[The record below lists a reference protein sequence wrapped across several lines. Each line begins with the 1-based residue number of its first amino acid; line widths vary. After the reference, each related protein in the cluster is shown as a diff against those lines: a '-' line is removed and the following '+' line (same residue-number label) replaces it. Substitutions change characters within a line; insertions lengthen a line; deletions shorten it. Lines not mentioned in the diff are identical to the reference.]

1 VRYSRSR
8 AARFAVGL
16 AAPLALAAPLLVGGI
31 TELAPAS
38 AATAAPCVSLTGG
51 TPFVPSTTDNTFTGV
66 TEISPCDVWAVGF
79 DLSRGADETMTEHW
93 NGIGW
98 DEVIS
103 PSPGPN
109 GSVLEDVRAISS
121 NDVWAVG
128 SFADSS
134 GQQNTLALHWDGSQW
149 SVVSTPN
156 PPNTFSQLRA
166 VRAVSTNDVW
176 AVGSSFSNATGFQTL
191 IEHWNGTQ
199 WSVMPSPNPGAPS
212 NDNTLLGLAVTS
224 ANDAWAVGT
233 SSTGTTDHTLI
244 LHWNGTSWIQ
254 VPSPTPDGSDQLRSV
269 SATSASN
276 AWAVGASSDGTKT
289 VILRFNGT
297 SWKPVTSPSSPGDNG
312 LLGVA
317 ATSASN
323 AWAVGFN
330 HNGTLILAW
339 NGNKW
344 AKVASPAGDQLN
356 SVVGVSASNAWA
368 VGDALVSGARQP
380 MAIHCC

>member
-1 VRYSRSR
+1 MRYSRSR
-8 AARFAVGL
+8 AVRFAVGL

-38 AATAAPCVSLTGG
+38 AAAASAAPCVSLTGG

-103 PSPGPN
+103 PSPGPA

-121 NDVWAVG
+121 SDVWAVG

-149 SVVSTPN
+149 SQVPSFSPAG
-156 PPNTFSQLRA
+156 TFSQFRA
-166 VRAVSTNDVW
+166 VRALSTNDVW

-199 WSVMPSPNPGAPS
+199 WTVVPSPNPGGS
-212 NDNTLLGLAVTS
+212 STSNTLLGLAVTS
-224 ANDAWAVGT
+224 TSNAWAVGT
-233 SSTGTTDHTLI
+233 SSTATADHTLI
-244 LHWNGTSWIQ
+244 LHWNGTSWKQ
-254 VPSPTPDGSDQLRSV
+254 VASPSPT
-269 SATSASN
+269 A
-276 AWAVGASSDGTKT
+276 
-289 VILRFNGT
+289 
-297 SWKPVTSPSSPGDNG
+297 DNG
-312 LLGVA
+312 LFGVA

-323 AWAVGFN
+323 AWAVGFT
-330 HNGTLILAW
+330 GTSTLILAW

-344 AKVASPAGDQLN
+344 ARVPSPAGDQLN
-356 SVVGVSASNAWA
+356 SVVGTSASNAWA
-368 VGDALVSGARQP
+368 VGDVLVSGVRQP